1 MQTKLYTEDWIGLK
15 TLDDAGKVS
24 YISVPGKHLGISDN
38 DAKKYVVPYLE
49 DQASEK
55 DSIKRLIMH
64 SRNHAVHRAFPQ
76 SHTETL
82 NVPHSEDDASSGM
95 LDDGSSS
102 YSWPASVTKFFEE
115 QLGFADEESPPH
127 T

>member
-1 MQTKLYTEDWIGLK
+1 MQTKLYSEDWIGLK

-24 YISVPGKHLGISDN
+24 YISVPGKHLGISDS
-38 DAKKYVVPYLE
+38 DAKKYIIPYLE
-49 DQASEK
+49 DKASEK
-55 DSIKRLIMH
+55 DSIKRLMN
-64 SRNHAVHRAFPQ
+64 SRNRVVHHAFPQ

-82 NVPHSEDDASSGM
+82 NVPHSEDEASAGM

-102 YSWPASVTKFFEE
+102 YSWPASVTTFFEE
-115 QLGFADEESPPH
+115 QLGFADEESSSH